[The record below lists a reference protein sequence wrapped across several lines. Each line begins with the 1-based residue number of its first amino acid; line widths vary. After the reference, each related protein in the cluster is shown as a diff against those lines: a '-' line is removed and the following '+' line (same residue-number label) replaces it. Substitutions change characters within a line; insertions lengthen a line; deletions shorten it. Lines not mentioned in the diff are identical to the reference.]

1 MPETKKH
8 LSNAARQRAYRC
20 RQNAARRAE
29 QAAKGLPALAAIP
42 TMPSLGRWRALR
54 ANAVKLLETLASE
67 MQDYVDDR
75 SEEWQDSDKAQ
86 AFQEAL
92 DLVEAARDAAQE
104 IP

>member
-29 QAAKGLPALAAIP
+29 QAAKGLPALA
-42 TMPSLGRWRALR
+42 
-54 ANAVKLLETLASE
+54 SE
-67 MQDYVDDR
+67 MQDYADDR
-75 SEEWQDSDKAQ
+75 SEQWQDSDKSQ

-92 DLVEAARDAAQE
+92 ELVEAARDAAQE

>member
-29 QAAKGLPALAAIP
+29 QAAKGLPALA
-42 TMPSLGRWRALR
+42 
-54 ANAVKLLETLASE
+54 SE
-67 MQDYVDDR
+67 MQDYADDC
-75 SEEWQDSDKAQ
+75 SEQWQDSDKSQ

-92 DLVEAARDAAQE
+92 ELVEAARDAAQE